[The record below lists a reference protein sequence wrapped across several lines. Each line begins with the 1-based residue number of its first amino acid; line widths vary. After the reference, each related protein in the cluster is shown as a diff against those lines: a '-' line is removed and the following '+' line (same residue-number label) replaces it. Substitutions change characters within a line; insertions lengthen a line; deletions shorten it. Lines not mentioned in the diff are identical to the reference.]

1 MGSALRHKLDSLP
14 AVRRLGTD
22 SPAYLLFEQLFEPA
36 SDNFVV
42 ISQENA
48 QHRGAQPFIAP
59 AGLWR

>member
-59 AGLWR
+59 AGPLL